1 MTDQA
6 ASPPQQKK
14 GRGGFVA
21 RHLLAFVILVVA
33 VVFVV
38 ENTHRVRIRA
48 LVPWVTIPL
57 WEALVV
63 TIVAG
68 MVILALIQRRRHH

>member
-6 ASPPQQKK
+6 ATPQQKK
-14 GRGGFVA
+14 GRRGFVA
-21 RHLLAFVILVVA
+21 RHLLAFVIFVVA

-57 WEALVV
+57 WEALAA
-63 TIVAG
+63 TIVWRAW
-68 MVILALIQRRRHH
+68 